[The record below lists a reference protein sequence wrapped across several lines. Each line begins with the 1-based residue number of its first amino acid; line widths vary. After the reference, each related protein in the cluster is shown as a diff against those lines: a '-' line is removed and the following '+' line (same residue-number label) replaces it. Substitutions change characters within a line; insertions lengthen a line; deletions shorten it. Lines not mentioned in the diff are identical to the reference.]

1 MLHTSPQVVTISA
14 PSPGPTVALLGG
26 VHGDEYEGV
35 IAARWLIAHLRSV
48 LVTGTIRA
56 AAPAHPAAWQ
66 TTSRESPIDGK
77 NLARV
82 FPGRPDGSATEVV
95 AHELTERVLKGSDLL
110 IDLHSAGTNFEM
122 PFLCGFQDDGSDV
135 AGDSRH
141 FADTF
146 AADFTWRHSGKP
158 APGRSLSA
166 AFDLGIPAI
175 YTEGGGGRS
184 ILHDELSGYTDGV
197 LRVLHELS
205 MVANAPTRTRASV
218 RVVGDGNTDTGI
230 TAPASGYLVSR
241 VKSGEPCV
249 AGQVLADIVD
259 DDGKALKQMCAP
271 HTGYLMMRRRDARVD
286 LGDTALIYA
295 IKDER

>member
-1 MLHTSPQVVTISA
+1 MLHQSPQVVTIAA
-14 PSPGPTVALLGG
+14 PSAGPTVALLGG

-48 LVTGTIRA
+48 LVKGTIRA
-56 AAPAHPAAWQ
+56 AAPAHPSAWD
-66 TTSRESPIDGK
+66 TTTRESPLDGK

-82 FPGRPDGSATEVV
+82 FPGDANGTPTEAV

-122 PFLCGFQDDGSDV
+122 PFLCGFQDDGGSV
-135 AGDSRH
+135 AAASRN
-141 FADTF
+141 FADIF

-184 ILHDELSGYTDGV
+184 VRHDELTGYTDGV

-205 MVANAPTRTRASV
+205 MVAETPSRTRSSV
-218 RVVGDGNTDTGI
+218 RVLGDGNTDAGI
-230 TAPASGYLVSR
+230 TAPAAGYMVSR
-241 VKSGEPCV
+241 VDSGEQCA

-259 DDGKALKQMCAP
+259 GDGTMIDQIRAP
-271 HTGYLMMRRRDARVD
+271 QAGYLMMRRRDARVQT
-286 LGDTALIYA
+286 GDTALIFA
-295 IKDER
+295 VKDAR